1 MSHLLQT
8 SFHQDPNVGLHGF
21 ANDKFCLLA
30 SHTPHEHVKNVEK
43 VLNVPVHLLNICGT
57 SLVGAFIAGNNKC
70 ILLPQIVFD
79 SELHKLDNLN
89 IPYHILK
96 TDYTALGNNMIANDN
111 ACLISRDLAPFQEE
125 IKTALQIEKIK
136 VMEIDDVPTVGS
148 LLSLNDKGCLLSAFA
163 TEEDAQFVEKFF
175 GVPVTRGTV
184 NLGSPYVHSGIIV
197 NSHGFVFGGRT
208 GGPEAVAIDEAL
220 GFLR

>member
-1 MSHLLQT
+1 MHLLQT
-8 SFHQDPNVGLHGF
+8 SFHQDSNVGLHGF

-30 SHTPHEHVKNVEK
+30 VHTQHEYAAKVEK

-57 SLVGAFIAGNNKC
+57 SLIGAFVAGNNKC
-70 ILLPQIVFD
+70 ILLPHIIFD
-79 SELHKLDNLN
+79 SELHKLDQLC

-96 TDYTALGNNMIANDN
+96 TDYTALGNNMIANDH
-111 ACLISRDLAPFQEE
+111 ACLISPDLAPCQGE
-125 IKTALQIEKIK
+125 IKEALQIEHIK
-136 VMEIDDVPTVGS
+136 VMGIDDVSVIGS
-148 LLSLNDKGCLLSAFA
+148 LLALNSKGCLLSAFA

-184 NLGSPYVHSGIIV
+184 NLGSPYIHSGVLV
-197 NSHGFVFGGRT
+197 NSHGLVIGGRT

-220 GFLR
+220 GFLN